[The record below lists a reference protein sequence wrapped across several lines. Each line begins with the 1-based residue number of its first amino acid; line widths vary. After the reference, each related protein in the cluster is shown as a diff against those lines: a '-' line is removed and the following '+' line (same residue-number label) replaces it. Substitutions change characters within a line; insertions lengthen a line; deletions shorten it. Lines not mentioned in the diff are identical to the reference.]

1 MLVFIHS
8 CGTKIPSSYKGD
20 PPLRSTEELYG
31 SLLHHNAE
39 SDWLVSR
46 AKIKIETPEENTSGT
61 VYLRVKKDSMV
72 WMVFKKFSV
81 EASRM
86 LLTPDS
92 LFIIYRLEKKF
103 ERGSIE
109 ELEQQLKLKIDFKTV
124 QEIIMAKPLL
134 PDSFPLHSA
143 FEKPFHYRLSGMHN
157 DIRVAFKINA
167 FDLLINEMVYT
178 DTMDRTVIIR
188 YSDYKMHN
196 EKVKIPYL
204 REYIFPLDEPK
215 RAYFKFDFQSIEFEK
230 PERTIFN
237 IPTQYVEIH

>member
-1 MLVFIHS
+1 MMVFLHS
-8 CGTKIPSSYKGD
+8 CGTKIPALYKGD
-20 PPLRSTEELYG
+20 PPLRSTEELFNA
-31 SLLHHNAE
+31 LLNYQAD

-46 AKIKIETPEENTSGT
+46 AKVKIETPEENTSGT

-109 ELEQQLKLKIDFKTV
+109 DLEQQLKLKIDFKTV
-124 QEIIMAKPLL
+124 QEMILAKPLL
-134 PDSFPLHSA
+134 PDSSQMSSV
-143 FEKPFHYRLSGMHN
+143 FEKPFHYRLSGVHN
-157 DIRVAFKINA
+157 DIRVSFKINA
-167 FDLLINEMVYT
+167 FDLLVNEMVYT
-178 DTMDRTVIIR
+178 DKVDRSVIIR
-188 YSDYKMHN
+188 YGNYKIHT
-196 EKVKIPYL
+196 EKGKIPYL

-237 IPTQYVEIH
+237 IPSQYVEIH